1 MKRDILERVIKLGIS
16 RLGDIIQPDIKDSSV
31 HFYTG
36 QYPSSFTIRSG
47 LAKLFCAPPGS
58 IDLCYSSVLRVLLQ
72 SAAYSDRA
80 HSSLLYRPHSR
91 VVFRARPN
99 YTTNNLFSRKI
110 RLRPSASAIVLCY
123 FVQHAAQEQT
133 QNTTLARKQWAKEN
147 WKNYYVMNDVFLN
160 DCLNGCISQVLYR
173 AIFNALLQ
181 YISLCLAPVSKIAL
195 LHRAIKSQ

>member
-1 MKRDILERVIKLGIS
+1 MKRDILERSLSWGIS

-72 SAAYSDRA
+72 SAAYCDRA

-110 RLRPSASAIVLCY
+110 RLRPSASAIVLLCY

-133 QNTTLARKQWAKEN
+133 QNTTLVRKQWTK
-147 WKNYYVMNDVFLN
+147 KN
-160 DCLNGCISQVLYR
+160 G
-173 AIFNALLQ
+173 
-181 YISLCLAPVSKIAL
+181 KI
-195 LHRAIKSQ
+195 IM